1 MQKITLEK
9 FPLGF
14 TKNKSK
20 KFIGRDH
27 KYTTVADRIGRL
39 IENGAMKVGDKLLSV
54 RALSKEQDIS
64 LSTAFQA
71 YYHLEAKGLIE
82 ARPQSGYYVK
92 FSPRHGLSLPKSC
105 EPCDEVVPVT
115 LDDMISSVYNDLR
128 SDKLIQ
134 FSVGA
139 PDPALLPTAKLNK
152 SVMQAIRQ
160 SKDSCLNYEHV
171 QGNPELR
178 KQIARLSFNGGGALS
193 EDDVVVTA
201 GCMEALNLCLMATTQ
216 PGDAVAIESP
226 TYFGI
231 FRAMENLGLK
241 VVEVPTSPETG
252 IDLGYLE
259 QAIERFNIKV
269 CLFVTNFNN
278 PIGSCMPDENKK
290 QLVDMLSKKDI
301 PLIEDDI
308 YGELF
313 FGKKRPTTCK
323 AFDKKGMVLQC
334 GSFSKS
340 LAPGYRIGWAAPGKF
355 KEKFIRMK
363 RMNNVST
370 NTLAQ
375 AAIAH
380 FLQNGRYELHLRH
393 LRKALHTQCLL
404 YVQAITEYFPEGTRI
419 TRPQGGF
426 ALWVEMN
433 KKIDAFKLHKKALKH
448 NIGIAPGHIFSTQG
462 QFQNYIRLT
471 YGLPWSNR
479 VEEGLK
485 VLGELMRKS

>member
-1 MQKITLEK
+1 MLTLAK
-9 FPLGF
+9 
-14 TKNKSK
+14 KKSK
-20 KFIGRDH
+20 KFVTRDH

-105 EPCDEVVPVT
+105 EPHDEVVPVT
-115 LDDMISSVYNDLR
+115 LDDMISSIYSDLR
-128 SDKLIQ
+128 SDKLTQ
-134 FSVGA
+134 FSMAA
-139 PDPALLPTAKLNK
+139 PDYSLLPSAKLNK
-152 SVMQAIRQ
+152 SVMHAVRS
-160 SKDSCLNYEHV
+160 SKDSCLQYEHV

-178 KQIARLSFNGGGALS
+178 QQIARLSFNWGGALS
-193 EDDVVVTA
+193 QEDVVVTA
-201 GCMEALNLCLMATTQ
+201 GCMEALNLCLMVTTK

-252 IDLGYLE
+252 VDLDYLE
-259 QAIERFNIKV
+259 QSIERFNIKA

-290 QLVDMLSKKDI
+290 RLVDMLSKKDI

-323 AFDKKGMVLQC
+323 AYDKKGMVLQC

-340 LAPGYRIGWAAPGKF
+340 LAPGYRLGWAVPGKF
-355 KEKFIRMK
+355 KEQLIRRK
-363 RMNNVST
+363 RMSNVST

-393 LRKALHTQCLL
+393 LRKALHTQCLR
-404 YVQAITEYFPEGTRI
+404 YVQAVTEYFPDDTRI
-419 TRPQGGF
+419 TRPHGGF
-426 ALWVEMN
+426 ALWVEMD
-433 KKIDAFKLHKKALKH
+433 KKVDAYKLHKRALKH
-448 NIGIAPGHIFSTQG
+448 NVGIAPGHIFSMQG
-462 QFQNYIRLT
+462 QFQNYVRLT
-471 YGLPWSNR
+471 YGLPWNDQ
-479 VEEGLK
+479 VEEGIK
-485 VLGELMRKS
+485 TLGELVRKF